1 MPTHHQGSPEEVL
14 ALDTFIKLSR
24 ASESLDARLSRRNSL
39 CDLTLTQFAVM
50 EALYHLGPMSQ
61 TEIGAKLLKSGGNI
75 TLVLDNLEKH
85 GYAERQR
92 CPHDRRMFT
101 IHLTEAGRAKIGEV
115 FPRHLASIVDEMSV
129 LTALEQQQLGV
140 LLKKLGLGKQ
150 ETGKCT
156 K

>member
-1 MPTHHQGSPEEVL
+1 MPTHHQGSPEEIL

-24 ASESLDARLSRRNSL
+24 ASESLDARLLHRNTL

-85 GYAERQR
+85 GYTERQR
-92 CPHDRRMFT
+92 CPHDRRSFT
-101 IHLTEAGRAKIGEV
+101 VHLTEIGQTKIGEV
-115 FPRHLASIVDEMSV
+115 FPRHLASIVDEMSA
-129 LTALEQQQLGV
+129 LTATEQQQLGV
-140 LLKKLGLGKQ
+140 LLKKLGLGKP
-150 ETGKCT
+150 EAEKCT
-156 K
+156 S

>member
-24 ASESLDARLSRRNSL
+24 ASESLDARLLRRNTL
-39 CDLTLTQFAVM
+39 CDLTLTQFAVL

-101 IHLTEAGRAKIGEV
+101 VHLTEAGRAKISAV
-115 FPRHLASIVDEMSV
+115 FPRHLASIVDEMSA
-129 LTALEQQQLGV
+129 LTTPEQQQLGV
-140 LLKKLGLGKQ
+140 LLKKLGLGRS
-150 ETGKCT
+150 EVENCRN
-156 K
+156 